1 MSGNDM
7 THKRGRLGEENS
19 REEVPES
26 VEVAGE
32 RVRVSEEEVREP
44 DGLSAL
50 KQGQSPQQKRLAPPR
65 GSHMHRLSRSRKP
78 CVPANG

>member
-50 KQGQSPQQKRLAPPR
+50 KQGQSPQQKGERRREPHVP
-65 GSHMHRLSRSRKP
+65 RLSRSRKP